1 MLDLTI
7 VIPVKNEEKNLP
19 GCIASIGNDFASEI
33 VIVDSGSSDRTKEIA
48 IDNNL
53 SVVDFSWN
61 GQFPKKRNWYL
72 RNHRPKTEWVLFIDA
87 DEHLTEEFK
96 GELEQKLNEKN
107 CIVGYWLNYS
117 IYFMG
122 KKLRG
127 GYPLTKLALFK
138 VDAGE
143 YERIDEDRWSQLDME
158 IHEHPILTGEVGVVK
173 NKIDHQDYR
182 GIFHYIN
189 KHNEYAS
196 WEASR
201 YLMDIKDI
209 NKTSKW
215 TWKQKIKYKLLE
227 SFLIGPIYFI
237 GSFFFMGGFKDGK
250 IGFAFAIFKMSYFT
264 QIYCKIKELKM
275 QNNF

>member
-19 GCIASIGNDFASEI
+19 GCIASIGKNFASEI
-33 VIVDSGSSDRTKEIA
+33 VIVDSGSSDQTKNIA
-48 IDNNL
+48 IENDIR
-53 SVVDFSWN
+53 VIDFNWN

-72 RNHRPKTEWVLFIDA
+72 QNHTPKTKWVLFIDA
-87 DEHLTEEFK
+87 DEYLTEEFK
-96 GELEQKLNEKN
+96 RELEQKLNSN
-107 CIVGYWLNYS
+107 NNIVGYWLNYS

-122 KKLRG
+122 KKLKG

-138 VDAGE
+138 VDSGE
-143 YERIDEDRWSQLDME
+143 YEKIDEDRWSKLDME
-158 IHEHPILTGEVGVVK
+158 IHEHPILKGGVGVIK
-173 NKIDHQDYR
+173 SKIDHQDYR
-182 GIFHYIN
+182 GISHYMN

-227 SFLIGPIYFI
+227 SFLVGPIYFI

-250 IGFAFAIFKMSYFT
+250 IGFAFAILKMSYFT

-275 QNNF
+275 QNNC